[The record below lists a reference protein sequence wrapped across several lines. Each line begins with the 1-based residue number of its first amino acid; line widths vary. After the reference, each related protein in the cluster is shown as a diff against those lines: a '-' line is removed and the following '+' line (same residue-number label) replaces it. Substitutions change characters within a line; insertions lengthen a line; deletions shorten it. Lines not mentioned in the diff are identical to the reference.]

1 MGAAVGLMLGLG
13 LVLIRLGAR
22 PPGQRRRPVLAAAW
36 SARRAE
42 LLRQAGLPGVTAA
55 QLLVLQALAGA
66 VSGVAVLAVTGTAA
80 IAGCFAV
87 FGFLGPS
94 ALAHRL
100 RRRRGADLRELWPE
114 VVDNLAS
121 GVRAGLSLPEA
132 VTGIGQR
139 GPVPLRPAFEQFG
152 VDYRVS
158 GRFAECLD
166 RLKECLADPVADR
179 ICETLR
185 FARDVGGSD
194 LGAVLRTLS
203 AFLREDCRT
212 RSELEARQS
221 WTVTAARLAVAAP
234 WLILILLA
242 SQSTTLAA
250 YDSPLGMVLLG
261 GGAVVCAAAYQLMLR
276 IGRLP
281 AERRV
286 LR

>member
-1 MGAAVGLMLGLG
+1 VGAALGLLLGLG
-13 LVLIRLGAR
+13 LLLVWQGAAR
-22 PPGQRRRPVLAAAW
+22 SPARRRPVLAAW
-36 SARRAE
+36 SRRRAD
-42 LLRQAGLPGVTAA
+42 LLHQAGVPGVTAP
-55 QLLVLQALAGA
+55 QLLSLQVLAGVLSA
-66 VSGVAVLAVTGTAA
+66 AVLLLVTGTTS

-87 FGFLGPS
+87 FGFFGPA
-94 ALAHRL
+94 ALVRRL
-100 RRRRGADLRELWPE
+100 RHRRMADLRELWPE

-132 VTGIGQR
+132 VAGIGQR
-139 GPVPLRPAFEQFG
+139 GPGPLRSAFEQFG
-152 VDYRVS
+152 ADYRVS
-158 GRFAECLD
+158 GRFMECLD
-166 RLKECLADPVADR
+166 RLKETLADPVADR

-185 FARDVGGSD
+185 VAREVGGTD
-194 LGAVLRTLS
+194 LGTVLRTLS
-203 AFLREDCRT
+203 AFLREDSRT

-221 WTVTAARLAVAAP
+221 WTVSAARLAVAAP
-234 WLILILLA
+234 WVILVLLG

-261 GGAVVCAAAYQLMLR
+261 GGAAVCAVAYQVMIR